1 MQRLK
6 TSYVLSLLWLTNVN
20 HTCHAAT
27 TQAALRKRGIT
38 YAADLRLAS
47 DEILDQVIEELV
59 SMDMPPM
66 PVAWA
71 HLEEM
76 VSEVQYY
83 GTVCPS
89 LRSCCA
95 RPQTPGAKDRMGRVH
110 AAHRQLMQR
119 AAQTKSA

>member
-1 MQRLK
+1 M
-6 TSYVLSLLWLTNVN
+6 TVVLSLQYRGTNFKLELKRKSQGLFCVCSLRFV
-20 HTCHAAT
+20 TTLPVILICHFCANENGIKAT

-47 DEILDQVIEELV
+47 DEILDQVIDELI

-83 GTVCPS
+83 GVSTIV
-89 LRSCCA
+89 
-95 RPQTPGAKDRMGRVH
+95 
-110 AAHRQLMQR
+110 
-119 AAQTKSA
+119 